1 MRHCYV
7 VCLAVAVLLAF
18 SPSLYAQVELV
29 QITPPPLRRAEPPA
43 ANASA
48 EELDARGDELRGQ
61 KAYLDALDYYR
72 AALAKKPSASLY
84 NKAGITELELRRDK
98 ESTRDFERAV
108 KFDHQFADAWNN
120 LGVGWYLQQKYGR
133 AIKEYEKA
141 IKLKPDVASF
151 YNNLG
156 AAYYGR
162 KEWEHATLAYGRALQ
177 LDPDIFERTS
187 RTGVTAQLPS
197 PEERARFE
205 YLIAKLYAKQG
216 DSDHALE
223 YLRRAMEEGYPGI
236 NDVYKDS
243 DFEGLRK
250 DNRFAQLMAS
260 KPPAIPE

>member
-1 MRHCYV
+1 MHRCFAF
-7 VCLAVAVLLAF
+7 CLAVAVVL
-18 SPSLYAQVELV
+18 SIPHLYAQIELV
-29 QITPPPLRRAEPPA
+29 QITPPPQRRAEPPA
-43 ANASA
+43 PNASVD
-48 EELDARGDELRGQ
+48 ELDARGDELRAQ

-98 ESTRDFERAV
+98 ESTKDFERAV
-108 KFDHQFADAWNN
+108 KLDRESADALNN
-120 LGVGWYLQQKYGR
+120 LGVAWYLQQKYAR
-133 AIKEYEKA
+133 AIKQYEKA
-141 IKLKPDVASF
+141 VKLKPDVASF

-162 KEWEHATLAYGRALQ
+162 KEWEQATAAYGHALQ

-205 YLIAKLYAKQG
+205 YLIAKLYARQG
-216 DSDHALE
+216 ETDHALQ

-236 NDVYKDS
+236 SDVYKDA

-250 DNRFAQLMAS
+250 DARFAQLMAA

>member
-1 MRHCYV
+1 MLRRFV
-7 VCLAVAVLLAF
+7 FCLTVAILLAL
-18 SPSLYAQVELV
+18 PNLYAQTELV
-29 QITPPPLRRAEPPA
+29 QITPPPLRRAAPPA
-43 ANASA
+43 PNASA
-48 EELDARGDELRGQ
+48 DELDARGDELRGQ

-72 AALAKKPSASLY
+72 AALAKKRSASLY
-84 NKAGITELELRRDK
+84 NKAGITELELRRDS
-98 ESTRDFERAV
+98 ESAKDFGRAV
-108 KFDHQFADAWNN
+108 KLDRQFADAWNN
-120 LGVGWYLQQKYGR
+120 LGVAWYLQQKYGK
-133 AIKEYEKA
+133 AVKEYEKA

-156 AAYYGR
+156 AAYYG
-162 KEWEHATLAYGRALQ
+162 KKDWEQATIAYGQALH

-216 DSDHALE
+216 DSDHALQ

-236 NDVYKDS
+236 DDVYKDS

-250 DNRFAQLMAS
+250 DARFAQLMAS
-260 KPPAIPE
+260 RPPAIPE

>member
-1 MRHCYV
+1 MRCCV
-7 VCLAVAVLLAF
+7 VFSLTVALLLAL
-18 SPSLYAQVELV
+18 PNLHAQIELV

-43 ANASA
+43 PNASVD
-48 EELDARGDELRGQ
+48 ELDARGDELRGQ
-61 KAYLDALDYYR
+61 KAFLDALDYYR
-72 AALAKKPSASLY
+72 AALAKKPSAMLY
-84 NKAGITELELRRDK
+84 NKVGITELQLRRDNDSAK
-98 ESTRDFERAV
+98 DFQRAV
-108 KFDHQFADAWNN
+108 KMDRQFADAWNN
-120 LGVGWYLQQKYGR
+120 LGVAWYLQQKYGK
-133 AIKEYEKA
+133 AVKDYEKA
-141 IKLKPDVASF
+141 IKLKEDVASF

-156 AAYYGR
+156 AAYYGK
-162 KEWEHATLAYGRALQ
+162 KEWELATAAYGRALQ

-205 YLIAKLYAKQG
+205 YLIAKLYARQG
-216 DSDHALE
+216 NADHALQ

-250 DNRFAQLMAS
+250 DTRFAQLMAS

>member
-1 MRHCYV
+1 MHRCFV
-7 VCLAVAVLLAF
+7 FCLTVAVLLAL
-18 SPSLYAQVELV
+18 PNLYAQTELV

-43 ANASA
+43 SNASVD
-48 EELDARGDELRGQ
+48 ELDARGDELRGQ

-84 NKAGITELELRRDK
+84 NKAGITELELRRDS
-98 ESTRDFERAV
+98 ESAKDFARAV
-108 KFDHQFADAWNN
+108 KLDHQFADACNN
-120 LGVGWYLQQKYGR
+120 LGVAWYLQQKYGK
-133 AIKEYEKA
+133 AIKQYEKA
-141 IKLKPDVASF
+141 IKLKDDVASF

-156 AAYYGR
+156 AAYYGK
-162 KEWEHATLAYGRALQ
+162 KEWEKATVAYGRALQ
-177 LDPDIFERTS
+177 LDPEIFERTS

-216 DSDHALE
+216 DSDHALQ

-236 NDVYKDS
+236 EDVYKDS
-243 DFEGLRK
+243 DFEAVRK
-250 DNRFAQLMAS
+250 DARFGQLMAS

>member
-1 MRHCYV
+1 MRRCYV
-7 VCLAVAVLLAF
+7 FCLAVAFVLTL
-18 SPSLYAQVELV
+18 PNLYAQTELV

-43 ANASA
+43 PNASA
-48 EELDARGDELRGQ
+48 EELDARGDELRSQ

-98 ESTRDFERAV
+98 DSARDFERAV
-108 KFDHQFADAWNN
+108 KFDHQFADACNN
-120 LGVGWYLQQKYGR
+120 LGVAWYLQQKYAK

-162 KEWEHATLAYGRALQ
+162 KEWEAATIAYGHALQ

-243 DFEGLRK
+243 DFEGVRK
-250 DNRFAQLMAS
+250 DTRFAQLMAS

>member
-1 MRHCYV
+1 MHRCFV
-7 VCLAVAVLLAF
+7 FCLAVAVLLAL
-18 SPSLYAQVELV
+18 PNLYAQTELV
-29 QITPPPLRRAEPPA
+29 QITPPPLRRAAPPA
-43 ANASA
+43 PTASA

-72 AALAKKPSASLY
+72 AALSKKRSASLY
-84 NKAGITELELRRDK
+84 NKTGITEMALRRDQ
-98 ESTRDFERAV
+98 ECTRDFERAV
-108 KFDHQFADAWNN
+108 KLDHQFADAWNN
-120 LGVGWYLQQKYGR
+120 LGVAWYLQQKYGR
-133 AIKEYEKA
+133 AIKQYEKA

-156 AAYYGR
+156 AAFYGK
-162 KEWEHATLAYGRALQ
+162 KEWEQATAAYGHALQ

-205 YLIAKLYAKQG
+205 YLIAKLYARQG
-216 DSDHALE
+216 DSDHALQ
-223 YLRRAMEEGYPGI
+223 YLRRALEEGYPGI

-250 DNRFAQLMAS
+250 DTRFAQLMAA
-260 KPPAIPE
+260 KPTAIPE

>member
-1 MRHCYV
+1 MHRCFV
-7 VCLAVAVLLAF
+7 FCLTVAVLLAL
-18 SPSLYAQVELV
+18 PNLYAQTELV

-43 ANASA
+43 SNASVD
-48 EELDARGDELRGQ
+48 ELDARGDELRGQ

-84 NKAGITELELRRDK
+84 NKAGITELELRRDS
-98 ESTRDFERAV
+98 ESAKDFARAV
-108 KFDHQFADAWNN
+108 KLDHQFADACNN
-120 LGVGWYLQQKYGR
+120 LGVAWYLQQKYGK
-133 AIKEYEKA
+133 AIKQYEKA
-141 IKLKPDVASF
+141 IKLKDDVASF

-156 AAYYGR
+156 AAYYGK
-162 KEWEHATLAYGRALQ
+162 KEWEKATVAYGRALQ
-177 LDPDIFERTS
+177 LDPEIFERTS

-216 DSDHALE
+216 DSDHALQ

-236 NDVYKDS
+236 EDVYKDS
-243 DFEGLRK
+243 DFEGVRK
-250 DNRFAQLMAS
+250 DARFGQLMAS

>member
-1 MRHCYV
+1 MRCCV
-7 VCLAVAVLLAF
+7 VFSLAVALLLAL
-18 SPSLYAQVELV
+18 PNLDAQIELV
-29 QITPPPLRRAEPPA
+29 QITPPPQRRAAPPA
-43 ANASA
+43 PSASVD
-48 EELDARGDELRGQ
+48 ELDARGDELRGQ

-72 AALAKKPSASLY
+72 AALAKKPSPSLY
-84 NKAGITELELRRDK
+84 NKAGITELQLRRDND
-98 ESTRDFERAV
+98 SARDFQRAV
-108 KFDHQFADAWNN
+108 KMDHQFADAWNN
-120 LGVGWYLQQKYGR
+120 LGVALYLQQKYGK
-133 AIKEYEKA
+133 AVKDYEKA
-141 IKLKPDVASF
+141 IKLKDDIASF

-156 AAYYGR
+156 AAYYGK
-162 KEWEHATLAYGRALQ
+162 KEWEQATAAYGHALQ

-205 YLIAKLYAKQG
+205 YLIAKLYARQG
-216 DSDHALE
+216 DSDHALQ

-250 DNRFAQLMAS
+250 DTRFAQLMAS

>member
-1 MRHCYV
+1 MYRCFV
-7 VCLAVAVLLAF
+7 FCLAVAVLLAL
-18 SPSLYAQVELV
+18 PNLHAQTELV
-29 QITPPPLRRAEPPA
+29 QITPPPLRRAAPPA
-43 ANASA
+43 SNASA

-72 AALAKKPSASLY
+72 AALAKKRSASLY
-84 NKAGITELELRRDK
+84 NKAGITELELRRDL
-98 ESTRDFERAV
+98 ESTKDFERAV
-108 KFDHQFADAWNN
+108 KLDHQSADALNN
-120 LGVGWYLQQKYGR
+120 LGVAWYLQQKYGR

-141 IKLKPDVASF
+141 IKLKPEVASF

-156 AAYYGR
+156 AAYYGK
-162 KEWEHATLAYGRALQ
+162 KEWEQATSAYGHALQ

-205 YLIAKLYAKQG
+205 YLIAKLYARQG
-216 DSDHALE
+216 ETDHALQ

-250 DNRFAQLMAS
+250 DTRFAQLMAS

>member
-1 MRHCYV
+1 MHRFV
-7 VCLAVAVLLAF
+7 FSLAVAVLLAL
-18 SPSLYAQVELV
+18 PNLHAQTELV
-29 QITPPPLRRAEPPA
+29 QITPPPLRRAAPPA
-43 ANASA
+43 PNASA

-72 AALAKKPSASLY
+72 AALAKKRSASLY
-84 NKAGITELELRRDK
+84 NKAGITELELRRDS
-98 ESTRDFERAV
+98 ESARDFERAV
-108 KFDHQFADAWNN
+108 KLDRQFADAWNN
-120 LGVGWYLQQKYGR
+120 LGVAWYLQQKYGK
-133 AIKEYEKA
+133 AVKEYEKA

-156 AAYYGR
+156 AAYYG
-162 KEWEHATLAYGRALQ
+162 KKDWEQASIAYGQALH

-216 DSDHALE
+216 DSDHALQ
-223 YLRRAMEEGYPGI
+223 YLRRALEEGYPGI
-236 NDVYKDS
+236 DDVYKDA

-250 DNRFAQLMAS
+250 DTRFAQLMAS
-260 KPPAIPE
+260 RPPAIPE